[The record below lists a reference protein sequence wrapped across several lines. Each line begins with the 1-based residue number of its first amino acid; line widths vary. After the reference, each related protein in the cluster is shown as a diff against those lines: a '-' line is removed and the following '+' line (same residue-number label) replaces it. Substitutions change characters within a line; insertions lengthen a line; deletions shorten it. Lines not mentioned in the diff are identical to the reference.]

1 MKPTLASGVLDQLFY
16 NARSQRAW
24 LDSPVS
30 EDQIHTLYQLLRQG
44 PTSHNGCPGRFVF
57 VRSQEGREWLCR
69 AVQGHNAEMVRS
81 APVTVIVGYDTR
93 FHDHLPKLFRAYD
106 ANAYYEQD
114 ESNRLD
120 SALRNSS
127 LQGAYLMLAAR
138 ALGLDCGPM
147 SGFDAD
153 VVDQTFFRD
162 STWRSNFLC
171 CLGEGDASRLLDTG
185 PRLAWEEACRF
196 A

>member
-1 MKPTLASGVLDQLFY
+1 MKQTLAPGVLDQLFH

-30 EDQIHTLYQLLRQG
+30 EEQIHALYQLLSRG

-57 VRSQEGREWLCR
+57 VRSPEGRERLLR

-81 APVTVIVGYDTR
+81 APVTVVVGYDTR
-93 FHDHLPKLFRAYD
+93 FHDNLPKLFSAYD
-106 ANAYYEQD
+106 AKAYYEAD
-114 ESNRLD
+114 ESNRLTA
-120 SALRNSS
+120 ALRNSS
-127 LQGAYLMLAAR
+127 LQGAYLMIAAR

-147 SGFDAD
+147 SGFDAE

-171 CLGEGDASRLLDTG
+171 CLGEGDVNRLSDAG
-185 PRLAWEEACRF
+185 PRLEWDEACCF